1 MVPGSLYSK
10 SGNALKTKD
19 QEQFP
24 LYLRDMYCVAEA
36 SFDYHRAM
44 AESECAAYKKLKERE
59 ERAHAAWTSFLYRT
73 KLSEKAKR
81 KHQKEE
87 MEAYQQAH
95 KARLAH
101 MKTCPTCMSNL

>member
-1 MVPGSLYSK
+1 
-10 SGNALKTKD
+10 
-19 QEQFP
+19 
-24 LYLRDMYCVAEA
+24 
-36 SFDYHRAM
+36 M
-44 AESECAAYKKLKERE
+44 AESECNTYNKLKDRE
-59 ERAHAAWTSFLYRT
+59 DRAHAAWTSFLYRNENKP

-101 MKTCPTCMSNL
+101 SKTCQKCRENSA

>member
-1 MVPGSLYSK
+1 
-10 SGNALKTKD
+10 
-19 QEQFP
+19 
-24 LYLRDMYCVAEA
+24 
-36 SFDYHRAM
+36 M
-44 AESECAAYKKLKERE
+44 AESECATYKKLKDRE
-59 ERAHAAWTSFLYRT
+59 TSAHAAWTSHLFRNEVKP

-101 MKTCPTCMSNL
+101 AKTCPACKEINA